1 MTTLSELNV
10 TPLLDLAFVLL
21 IIFMITTPLMEKSSK
36 LVLPTNKGAEGAV
49 EASQVET
56 ISIDKD
62 ALVTIDKTPVPI
74 AQVREAIAALKTS
87 RPTLAVQIRAHKELS
102 VQKLMDVMDAVKEA
116 GITKIGIVSTV
127 PEGQ

>member
-1 MTTLSELNV
+1 MPEL
-10 TPLLDLAFVLL
+10 P
-21 IIFMITTPLMEKSSK
+21 E
-36 LVLPTNKGAEGAV
+36 V
-49 EASQVET
+49 EALTRFLTGHVAGRRIERCE
-56 ISIDKD
+56 
-62 ALVTIDKTPVPI
+62 LG
-74 AQVREAIAALKTS
+74 AIAALKTS